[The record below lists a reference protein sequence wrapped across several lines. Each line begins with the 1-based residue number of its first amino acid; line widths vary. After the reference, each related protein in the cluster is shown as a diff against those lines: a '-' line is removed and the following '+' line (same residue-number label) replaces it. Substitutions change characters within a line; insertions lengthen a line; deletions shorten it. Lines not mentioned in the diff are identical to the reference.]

1 MDDCDVFISC
11 SDSHSDGTHSLQSI
25 HWWASDAMLYFSE
38 SVLIKKLMFL
48 GWPGD
53 KYIFSRCVIFEWT
66 APLNLSWMLQMSA
79 ENNPFGS
86 EFTDFQM
93 TLRRLSASSKL
104 AELKRNTQHQSP
116 FISIS
121 YSSDGHFYVWTMT
134 DRCML
139 FFKTAEVKPV
149 DDFE

>member
-1 MDDCDVFISC
+1 
-11 SDSHSDGTHSLQSI
+11 
-25 HWWASDAMLYFSE
+25 
-38 SVLIKKLMFL
+38 
-48 GWPGD
+48 
-53 KYIFSRCVIFEWT
+53 
-66 APLNLSWMLQMSA
+66 MLQMSA

-93 TLRRLSASSKL
+93 TLPRLSASSKL
-104 AELKRNTQHQSP
+104 AELKRNKRHQSP

-121 YSSDGHFYVWTMT
+121 YSSDGHFYVRTMT
-134 DRCML
+134 DKCML